1 MIYGEIENCY
11 NIEDV
16 TGTKNIGGILGA
28 ADNNIESYISNCY
41 SSGKISGE
49 ENTGNIVGDID
60 RGYRI
65 TEIINCYMSEDTF
78 TAEDLGEA
86 FKDDEENINNG
97 YPILNWES
105 D

>member
-28 ADNNIESYISNCY
+28 ADNSIESYISNCY

-60 RGYRI
+60 RVSTDI
-65 TEIINCYMSEDTF
+65 TKIINCYTKDNTF
-78 TAEDLGEA
+78 TAEDLGKA
-86 FKDDEENINNG
+86 FKEDTENINNG
-97 YPILNWES
+97 YPILDWE
-105 D
+105 